1 MRHAFALLPLLLLL
15 LASCGS
21 DTVAMELEFPSP
33 ETFVRS
39 ETVRVFV
46 VPLEEGQEGTCPE
59 LLMQAELGP
68 LEAAV
73 DDTGQVSICDFQA
86 GASTV
91 SEVGEGLRAYV
102 AVAYGDAG
110 QPYLT
115 GCTVSDVYIDPAPL
129 TVVMTPTL
137 AYAQTYPAGSAASSC
152 TPEMKC
158 RGGC

>member
-1 MRHAFALLPLLLLL
+1 MRRALALLPLLI
-15 LASCGS
+15 ASCGS
-21 DTVAMELEFPSP
+21 DTVALELEFPSP
-33 ETFVRS
+33 DTFVRS

-46 VPLEEGQEGTCPE
+46 VPLGEGQEGTCPE

-68 LEAAV
+68 LETAV
-73 DDTGQVSICDFQA
+73 DDTGEVNICDFQA

-102 AVAYGDAG
+102 AVAYSDAG
-110 QPYLT
+110 QAYLT
-115 GCTVSDVYIDPAPL
+115 GCTVSDVYIDEPPL
-129 TVVMTPTL
+129 TVIMTPTAEYL
-137 AYAQTYPAGSAASSC
+137 GEYRAGDPSETC